1 MRRRIALIVLTVL
14 IGTLSA
20 TASYLTYRSW
30 QNTDSNIPIPTLSPT
45 PSSRV
50 QPTSTPIYSNITCFV
65 SYYEEYREYDS
76 HIDLTTIKFNIQI
89 IPNVTTNTGLTF
101 RMYYNEFYLKEG
113 GVIVPN
119 QTTKWGADAIILL
132 KPNYTDGSNPIVQIK
147 GNYESKNCELAY
159 DNFPTTVKWI
169 KGN

>member
-1 MRRRIALIVLTVL
+1 MKRRITLTILAVL
-14 IGTLSA
+14 ISTLSV
-20 TASYLTYRSW
+20 TAGYLTFRSW
-30 QNTDSNIPIPTLSPT
+30 QNTDAHTPIPTIQPSPS
-45 PSSRV
+45 PQV

-89 IPNVTTNTGLTF
+89 IPNVTINTGLTCTV
-101 RMYYNEFYLKEG
+101 YYNEFYLKEG

-132 KPNYTDGSNPIVQIK
+132 KPNYTDGSNPIVQVK
-147 GNYESKNCELAY
+147 GNYESKNYELAY